1 MMKNTKT
8 LTQAVAKRAEEL
20 LKKNN
25 LSKYKLGKD
34 TCLDKTTLQAI
45 FKHKTK
51 DIRLSTVL
59 LIANFFNMTISE
71 FLVGTDFDFENIE
84 I

>member
-1 MMKNTKT
+1 MKNTQT
-8 LTQAVAKRAEEL
+8 LTQAVAKRTSAL
-20 LKKNN
+20 LKTNKI
-25 LSKYKLGKD
+25 SKYKLCKD
-34 TCLDKTTLQAI
+34 TCLDKTTLQSI

-59 LIANFFNMTISE
+59 LIANFFNMSLSE
-71 FLVGTDFDFENIE
+71 FFNNTEFNYDNIE

>member
-1 MMKNTKT
+1 MKNTKT
-8 LTQAVAKRAEEL
+8 LTQAVAKRTEEL
-20 LKKNN
+20 LKKNK
-25 LSKYKLGKD
+25 LSKYKLGKV

-59 LIANFFNMTISE
+59 LIANFFNMPMSE
-71 FLVGTDFDFENIE
+71 FLEGTDFEFENIE

>member
-1 MMKNTKT
+1 MKNTYT
-8 LTQAVAKRAEEL
+8 LTQAVALRTEEL
-20 LKKNN
+20 LKKNK
-25 LSKYKLGKD
+25 LSKYKLGKV
-34 TCLDKTTLQAI
+34 TCLDKTTLQSI

-59 LIANFFNMTISE
+59 LIANFFNMNLSE
-71 FLVGTDFDFENIE
+71 FLNIKEFDFENIE

>member
-1 MMKNTKT
+1 MKTTIT
-8 LTQAVAKRAEEL
+8 LTQAVAKRTEEL
-20 LKKNN
+20 LKKNK
-25 LSKYKLGKD
+25 LSKYKLGKV
-34 TCLDKTTLQAI
+34 TCLDKTTLQSI

-59 LIANFFNMTISE
+59 LIANFFSMSLSE
-71 FLVGTDFDFENIE
+71 FLNIEEFNFENIE

>member
-1 MMKNTKT
+1 MKNTKT
-8 LTQAVAKRAEEL
+8 LTQAVAERTEEL

-25 LSKYKLGKD
+25 LSKYKLGKV
-34 TCLDKTTLQAI
+34 TCLDKTTLQSI

-51 DIRLSTVL
+51 DVRLSTVL
-59 LIANFFNMTISE
+59 LIANFFNMSLSE
-71 FLVGTDFDFENIE
+71 FLLGTNFDFENIE

>member
-1 MMKNTKT
+1 MKNTFT
-8 LTQAVAKRAEEL
+8 LTQAVALRTEEL
-20 LKKNN
+20 LKKNK
-25 LSKYKLGKD
+25 LSKYKLGKV
-34 TCLDKTTLQAI
+34 TCLDKTTLQSI

-59 LIANFFNMTISE
+59 LIANFFNMSLSE
-71 FLVGTDFDFENIE
+71 FLNIKEFNFENIE